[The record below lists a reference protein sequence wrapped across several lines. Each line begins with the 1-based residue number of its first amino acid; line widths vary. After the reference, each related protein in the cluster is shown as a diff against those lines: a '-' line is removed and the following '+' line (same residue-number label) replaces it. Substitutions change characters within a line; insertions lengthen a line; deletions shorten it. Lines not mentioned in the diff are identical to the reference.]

1 MGALRLLIRLAWR
14 NLWRHRRR
22 TALILLA
29 LSLGVWS
36 MIVLAALSRGS
47 LEQQVAKGIEN
58 LIGHVQVHVPGYR
71 DDPVI
76 DHRFVPPPALIEVLR
91 QRPVSA
97 WSTRVRVPAIVAS
110 ERESAGVTVVGI
122 DPVAE
127 RTLSFIHGAVVEG
140 RGLAD
145 ADDDGLLLGRKLAER
160 LETGL
165 GRRVV
170 IMSQDVNNR
179 IAERGYRVVGIFA
192 GEPTAMETGY
202 VFVAR
207 RPVQRLLKM
216 QDSVSELALITPDRR
231 RLDDLV
237 QRLRAAAPGLT
248 VEPWTAIEP
257 LLVLTENLTEVI
269 LVIWYAI
276 VFAAMSFGLVN
287 TLLMAVYER
296 TREFGLVQSL
306 GMRPGRIM
314 GQVFIESLF
323 LLLLALLLGNLLT
336 GATLFALRDGLDL
349 SAFAEGFDMI
359 GVSPVIVPS
368 LTTGDV
374 LTANGLV
381 LALGLLASLWPV
393 WRAAR
398 HVPVEAMTRI

>member
-1 MGALRLLIRLAWR
+1 MGTLPLLIRLAWR

-47 LEQQVAKGIEN
+47 LAQQVAKGIEN
-58 LIGHVQVHVPGYR
+58 LIGHIQVHTHGYR

-76 DHRFVPPPALIEVLR
+76 DHRFVVPPALRQVLR
-91 QRPVSA
+91 DPPVSA
-97 WSTRVRVPAIVAS
+97 WSTRVRVPAVISS
-110 ERESAGVTVVGI
+110 ERESAGVTLTGI
-122 DPVAE
+122 DPVGE
-127 RTLSFIHGAVVEG
+127 RRLSFITGAIIKG
-140 RGLAD
+140 RNLTD
-145 ADDDGLLLGRKLAER
+145 VDDDGLLLGRKLAER

-170 IMSQDVNNR
+170 ILSQDINNR

-202 VFVAR
+202 VFVGR
-207 RPVQRLLKM
+207 RPAQRLLKM
-216 QDSVSELALITPDRR
+216 GDSVSELAVITPDRR
-231 RLDDLV
+231 RLDALV
-237 QRLRAAAPGLT
+237 TRMQQAAPALK

-257 LLVLTENLTEVI
+257 LLVLTESLTEVI
-269 LVIWYAI
+269 LIIWYAI

-296 TREFGLVQSL
+296 TREFGLVQAL
-306 GMRPGRIM
+306 GMRPMRIM

-323 LLLLALLLGNLLT
+323 LLLMALGLGNLLT
-336 GATLFALRDGLDL
+336 AVTLFALRNGIDL
-349 SAFAEGFDMI
+349 SAFAEGFDMVGI
-359 GVSPVIVPS
+359 SPVIVPA
-368 LTTGDV
+368 
-374 LTANGLV
+374 LTAGDIMSANLLV
-381 LALGLLASLWPV
+381 LVLGLLASLWPV

-398 HVPVEAMTRI
+398 HVPSEAMTRI

>member
-1 MGALRLLIRLAWR
+1 MDTLLLITRLAWR

-22 TALILLA
+22 TALILVA
-29 LSLGVWS
+29 MSLGIWS
-36 MIVLAALSRGS
+36 MIVLAAISRGS
-47 LEQQVAKGIEN
+47 IEQQVNKGIAN
-58 LIGHVQVHVPGYR
+58 LTGHVQVHARGYR

-76 DHRFVPPPALIEVLR
+76 DHRFVPPPALVEALR
-91 QRPVSA
+91 ASPVSA
-97 WSTRVRVPAIVAS
+97 WSTRVRVPAVIAS
-110 ERESAGVTVVGI
+110 ERESAGVTLVGI
-122 DPVAE
+122 DPAAE
-127 RTLSFIHGAVVEG
+127 LKLSFISGAIVEG
-140 RGLAD
+140 RGLGD
-145 ADDDGLLLGRKLAER
+145 VGDDGLLLGRKLAER

-170 IMSQDVNNR
+170 ILSQDVNIR
-179 IAERGYRVVGIFA
+179 IAERGFRVVGIFA
-192 GEPTAMETGY
+192 GQPTAMETGY
-202 VFVAR
+202 VFVGRA
-207 RPVQRLLKM
+207 PAQRLLRM
-216 QDSVSELALITPDRR
+216 QDSVSELAVITPDRKH
-231 RLDDLV
+231 LDALV
-237 QRLRAAAPGLT
+237 QRMRAAAPGLA
-248 VEPWTAIEP
+248 VEPWTTIEP
-257 LLVLTENLTEVI
+257 LLVLTESLTEVI

-323 LLLLALLLGNLLT
+323 LLLLALGLGNLLT
-336 GATLFALRDGLDL
+336 AATLFALRDGLDL

-359 GVSPVIVPS
+359 GVSPIIIPS
-368 LTTGDV
+368 LTLGDV
-374 LTANGLV
+374 ASANGLV

>member
-1 MGALRLLIRLAWR
+1 MGTLPLLIRLAWR

-29 LSLGVWS
+29 LSLGIWS

-47 LEQQVAKGIEN
+47 LEQQVGKGIEN

-76 DHRFVPPPALIEVLR
+76 DHRFVPPAALTQLLR
-91 QRPVSA
+91 QPPVSA
-97 WSTRVRVPAIVAS
+97 WSARVRVPAVIAS
-110 ERESAGVTVVGI
+110 ERESAGVTLVGI
-122 DPVAE
+122 DPAAE
-127 RTLSFIHGAVVEG
+127 RKLSFISGAIVEG
-140 RGLAD
+140 RGLGD
-145 ADDDGLLLGRKLAER
+145 ANDDGLLLGRKLAER

-202 VFVAR
+202 VFAAR
-207 RPVQRLLKM
+207 QPVQRLLKM

-231 RLDDLV
+231 RLDELV
-237 QRLRAAAPGLT
+237 QRLRAAAPGLV

-323 LLLLALLLGNLLT
+323 LLLLALVLGNLLT
-336 GATLFALRDGLDL
+336 GVTLLALRDGIDL

-368 LTTGDV
+368 LTTGDIM
-374 LTANGLV
+374 TANGLV
-381 LALGLLASLWPV
+381 LVLGLLASLWPV

>member
-1 MGALRLLIRLAWR
+1 MDTFFLLTRLAWR

-22 TALILLA
+22 TALILVA
-29 LSLGVWS
+29 MSLGIWS
-36 MIVLAALSRGS
+36 MIVLAAISRGS
-47 LEQQVAKGIEN
+47 IEQQVNKGIAN
-58 LIGHVQVHVPGYR
+58 LTGHVQVHTRGYR

-76 DHRFVPPPALIEVLR
+76 DHRFLTPPALVEALR
-91 QRPVSA
+91 TPPVSA
-97 WSTRVRVPAIVAS
+97 WSTRVRVPAVIAS
-110 ERESAGVTVVGI
+110 ERESAGVTLVGI
-122 DPVAE
+122 DPSAE
-127 RTLSFIHGAVVEG
+127 QKLSFISGAIVEG
-140 RGLAD
+140 RGLGD
-145 ADDDGLLLGRKLAER
+145 VGDDGLLLGRKLAER

-170 IMSQDVNNR
+170 ILSQDVNNR
-179 IAERGYRVVGIFA
+179 IAERGFRVVGIFA

-202 VFVAR
+202 VFVGRA
-207 RPVQRLLKM
+207 PAQRLLGM
-216 QDSVSELALITPDRR
+216 QGSVLELAVITPDRKH
-231 RLDDLV
+231 LDALV
-237 QRLRAAAPGLT
+237 QRMRAAAPGLT
-248 VEPWTAIEP
+248 VEPWTTIEP
-257 LLVLTENLTEVI
+257 LLVLTESLTEVI

-296 TREFGLVQSL
+296 TREFGLVQAL

-323 LLLLALLLGNLLT
+323 LLLLALGLGNLLT
-336 GATLFALRDGLDL
+336 AATLFALRDGIDL

-359 GVSPVIVPS
+359 GVSPIIIPS
-368 LTTGDV
+368 LTLGDV
-374 LTANGLV
+374 ASANGLV

-398 HVPVEAMTRI
+398 HVPVEAMTRV

>member
-1 MGALRLLIRLAWR
+1 MGTPSLLVRLAWR

-29 LSLGVWS
+29 LALGVWS

-47 LEQQVAKGIEN
+47 LEQQITKGIGN
-58 LIGHVQVHVPGYR
+58 LIGHAQVHAPGYR

-76 DHRFVPPPALIEVLR
+76 DHRFAVPSSLAQAMRDPSIR
-91 QRPVSA
+91 A
-97 WSTRVRVPAIVAS
+97 WSTRVRVPSIIAS
-110 ERESAGVTVVGI
+110 ERESAGVILVGI
-122 DPVAE
+122 DPAAE
-127 RTLSFIHGAVVEG
+127 RALSFIPGAVVEG

-145 ADDDGLLLGRKLAER
+145 AGDDGLLLGRKLAER

-170 IMSQDVNNR
+170 ILSQDVHNR

-202 VFVAR
+202 VFVGRQPA
-207 RPVQRLLKM
+207 QRLLKM
-216 QDSVSELALITPDRR
+216 QDSVSELAVITPDRR
-231 RLDDLV
+231 RLGALV
-237 QRLRAAAPGLT
+237 EAMRRAAPGLD
-248 VEPWTAIEP
+248 VEPWTAVEP

-323 LLLLALLLGNLLT
+323 LLLLALVLGNLLT
-336 GATLFALRDGLDL
+336 GVTLFALRDGLDL

-359 GVSPVIVPS
+359 GVSPIIVPS
-368 LTTGDV
+368 LTAGDV

-381 LALGLLASLWPV
+381 LALGLFASLWPV